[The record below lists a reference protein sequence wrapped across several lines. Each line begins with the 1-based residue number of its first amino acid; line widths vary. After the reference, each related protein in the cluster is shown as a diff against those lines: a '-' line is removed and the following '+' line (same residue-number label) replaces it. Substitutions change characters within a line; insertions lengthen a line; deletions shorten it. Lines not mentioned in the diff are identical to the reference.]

1 MIGFFEDDMS
11 DILTTFY
18 VYNNDDIAQAE
29 QHNEQLA
36 SQLENELQSLSVSE
50 VIPEPMVP
58 EPVVIF
64 TMQNSG
70 HILEW
75 INDNI
80 ANIEDQVE
88 SRISEQQ
95 LHDFYQ
101 HLDQITPDNAIDY
114 LPLSDRYPCPND
126 YDKSYWQSISKYLKL
141 LDTLIV
147 RVNYTKQSLFVVNYF
162 S

>member
-1 MIGFFEDDMS
+1 MIGFFEDKMS

-36 SQLENELQSLSVSE
+36 SQLESELQSLSVNQ

-70 HILEW
+70 HILE
-75 INDNI
+75 
-80 ANIEDQVE
+80 
-88 SRISEQQ
+88 
-95 LHDFYQ
+95 
-101 HLDQITPDNAIDY
+101 
-114 LPLSDRYPCPND
+114 
-126 YDKSYWQSISKYLKL
+126 
-141 LDTLIV
+141 
-147 RVNYTKQSLFVVNYF
+147 
-162 S
+162 

>member
-1 MIGFFEDDMS
+1 MLGFFEDEMS

-18 VYNNDDIAQAE
+18 VYNNDDIVQAE

-36 SQLENELQSLSVSE
+36 SQLESELQSLSVSE

-101 HLDQITPDNAIDY
+101 YLDQITHDNAIDY

-126 YDKSYWQSISKYLKL
+126 YDKPYWQSISKYLKL

-162 S
+162 L